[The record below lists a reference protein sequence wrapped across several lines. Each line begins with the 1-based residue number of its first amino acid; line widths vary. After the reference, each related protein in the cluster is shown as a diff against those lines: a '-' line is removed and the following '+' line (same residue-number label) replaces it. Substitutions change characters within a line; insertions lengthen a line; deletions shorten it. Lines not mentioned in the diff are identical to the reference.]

1 MSAITD
7 KTLLENFLNLI
18 PAGVFWKDKDR
29 RFLGANQMFLD
40 YYPNQKQLKAINPKQ
55 SQESYLHPEY
65 MSV

>member
-7 KTLLENFLNLI
+7 KTLLDNFLNLI

-40 YYPNQKQLKAINPKQ
+40 YYPKCRTIVTQNFILLPNWSGEP
-55 SQESYLHPEY
+55 
-65 MSV
+65 